1 MGLKGTGRSATGVA
15 HQNGGLYLHK
25 SLAVQELA
33 NFTDNGGALL
43 KGVAYIRVHNKVQ
56 IALSVPGVGIL
67 QAVELLRQG
76 QQALGEQL

>member
-1 MGLKGTGRSATGVA
+1 MGLKGTGRSAAGVA

-25 SLAVQELA
+25 ALAVQELA

-43 KGVAYIRVHNKVQ
+43 KGVAYIRVHNQDQ
-56 IALSVPGVGIL
+56 IPGVGIL